1 MKTQNLTLPSS
12 EKLNLLSNL
21 STMINA
27 GLTMNEAIDA
37 LQSDAT
43 GTLKTVL
50 AGIGEDITQ
59 GKPLHASLEKYPRIF
74 DTVTIALIKAS
85 EESGT
90 IHIVLKDI
98 KQTVKKDIEF
108 MDKIRSTL
116 TYPVIIFIV
125 FAGVLLLL
133 LTFVIPKITTVF
145 LRLRVELP
153 LPTKILIALSNIIV
167 NYTLP
172 TLLTSIAVSILLFF
186 LYKRQKK
193 LLVSTITKL
202 PYISSIAIQID
213 LTRFCRSMHLLLTSA
228 IPVYTSLE
236 LTSEV
241 VIKREIRDAITRT
254 KEYVSGGRGLAEGLR
269 GAKAIP
275 SIMLKIIEV
284 GERSGTLE
292 QSMQDLA
299 EYFDY
304 QVTKTLQFAITVFEP
319 MILVVVGVVI
329 GSMMI
334 AIMAPI
340 YNLIGQVGSLQ

>member
-1 MKTQNLTLPSS
+1 MKTENLALPSS

-21 STMINA
+21 ATMINA
-27 GLTMNEAIDA
+27 GLTMAEAVEA
-37 LQSDAT
+37 LLGDAT
-43 GTLKTVL
+43 GTLKVVL
-50 AGIGEDITQ
+50 TGIQEDITQ
-59 GKPLHASLEKYPRIF
+59 GKALHMSLSKYPRIF
-74 DTVTIALIKAS
+74 DSVTVALIKAS

-90 IHIVLKDI
+90 VHIVLKDV
-98 KQTVKKDIEF
+98 KNTVKKDIEF
-108 MDKIRSTL
+108 MDKIKSTL

-125 FAGVLLLL
+125 FTGVLLLL
-133 LTFVIPKITTVF
+133 LAFVIPKITTVF
-145 LRLRVELP
+145 LRLRVTLP
-153 LPTKILIALSNIIV
+153 LPTKILIALSNIVV
-167 NYTLP
+167 NYTIP
-172 TLLTSIAVSILLFF
+172 TIITTVSIVILLFF

-193 LLVSTITKL
+193 LLMSVFLSL
-202 PYISSIAIQID
+202 PYISAIAIQVD

-236 LTSEV
+236 LTSAIVVKHEV
-241 VIKREIRDAITRT
+241 RDAIMRT
-254 KEYVSGGRGLAEGLR
+254 KEYVGGGRGLAEGLR
-269 GAKAIP
+269 GHKAIP

-340 YNLIGQVGSLQ
+340 YNLIGQVGSFR